1 MELFKRYLVLR
12 DGGAGGGDS
21 IDIDQGSVTGK
32 AAAID
37 AEADAIEK
45 AFNDAK
51 AAVESAINAFDAG
64 DSNKANLAKV
74 LTNGTTDISEALAT
88 IRDFSTKLAQS
99 SKEWKNAEDEIA
111 AALATA
117 LASAGGN

>member
-32 AAAID
+32 SAAID

-51 AAVESAINAFDAG
+51 AAVESAVNAFDAG
-64 DSNKANLAKV
+64 DSNKANLEKV

>member
-45 AFNDAK
+45 AFNDAN